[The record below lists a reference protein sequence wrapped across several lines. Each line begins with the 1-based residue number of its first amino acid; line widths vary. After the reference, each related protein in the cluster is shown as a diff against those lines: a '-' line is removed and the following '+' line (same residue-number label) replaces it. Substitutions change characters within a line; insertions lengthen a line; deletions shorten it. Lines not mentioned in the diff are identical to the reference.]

1 MMNANATDSTSKG
14 MQARRRARVF
24 RSQSARRGGILA
36 TALSAAALAA
46 SCMPYIPPPSVP
58 IEMLSTGDAVVVVW
72 MEHGRSV
79 SGLAKGSGDTAI
91 ALLNAQGKPTVSYL
105 DDSSVDPLL
114 WTENGLSFGVNN
126 ENFLTTEKG
135 TRRTPRP
142 GFRTT
147 EDKRYALPDG
157 RIAVLGGAK
166 YTGNQVDTIEL
177 DGSTTSVKTAETSG
191 DVGQCG
197 SRILA
202 ITDTQESESI
212 KGSAR
217 EAYAAQSGSQTDVP
231 EELAAVV
238 QLNDAVGD
246 EPRVLAV
253 APMIEGLKSGQFMFA
268 CEGDVITMPSVLQD
282 DPVAA
287 RNFGVDATTGPMVL
301 QRWDLSTGQRTV
313 IPAFDENG
321 NEITLS
327 KDLTIFGY
335 QAVQVGD
342 EYRFISR
349 RGHAFTVNLRS
360 GQARHLFTIPA
371 ETASHRTLFQVT
383 ETGVYVLEDRYREH
397 LVTISYRPWDGG
409 DLREVITTG
418 QLEKYLRTNAGG
430 ILSSGQ
436 EREIEN
442 FALRPGWDGG
452 AR

>member
-1 MMNANATDSTSKG
+1 MNANATDLTSRG
-14 MQARRRARVF
+14 MQARRRGPLLSSRGM
-24 RSQSARRGGILA
+24 RRGGILA
-36 TALSAAALAA
+36 AALSAAALAA
-46 SCMPYIPPPSVP
+46 SCMPYIPPPNVP
-58 IEMLSTGDAVVVVW
+58 IELLSTGDAVVVVW
-72 MEHGRSV
+72 MDHGRSV

-91 ALLNAQGKPTVSYL
+91 ALLDAQGKPTVSYL

-114 WTENGLSFGVNN
+114 WTEYGLSFGVNN
-126 ENFLTTEKG
+126 ENFLTTERG
-135 TRRTPRP
+135 TRRSPRS
-142 GFRTT
+142 GFSPS

-157 RIAVLGGAK
+157 RIAVLGDAK
-166 YTGNQVDTIEL
+166 YTGKQVDTIEL

-202 ITDTQESESI
+202 ITDTERSESI
-212 KGSAR
+212 KRSAR
-217 EAYAAQSGSQTDVP
+217 EAFAAQSGSQTDIP

-238 QLNDAVGD
+238 QLNDAVAD

-253 APMIEGLKSGQFMFA
+253 APMIEELKSGQFMFA
-268 CEGDVITMPSVLQD
+268 CEGDIITMPSVLED
-282 DPVAA
+282 DPVPA
-287 RNFGVDATTGPMVL
+287 RNYGMEATTGPMVL

-313 IPAFDENG
+313 IPALDENG
-321 NEITLS
+321 NEIRLS

-349 RGHAFTVNLRS
+349 SGHAFTVNLSS
-360 GQARHLFTIPA
+360 GQARYLFTIPA
-371 ETASHRTLFQVT
+371 ETVSHRTLFQVT

-452 AR
+452 AQ

>member
-1 MMNANATDSTSKG
+1 MMNANATDLTSRG
-14 MQARRRARVF
+14 MQARRRGPLLSSRGV
-24 RSQSARRGGILA
+24 RRGGILA
-36 TALSAAALAA
+36 AALSAAALAA
-46 SCMPYIPPPSVP
+46 SCMPYIPPPNVP
-58 IEMLSTGDAVVVVW
+58 IELLSTGDAVVVVW
-72 MEHGRSV
+72 MDHGRSV

-91 ALLNAQGKPTVSYL
+91 ALLDAQGKPTVSYL

-114 WTENGLSFGVNN
+114 WTEYGLSFGVNN
-126 ENFLTTEKG
+126 ENFLTTERG
-135 TRRTPRP
+135 TRRSPRS
-142 GFRTT
+142 GFSPS

-157 RIAVLGGAK
+157 RIAVLGDAK
-166 YTGNQVDTIEL
+166 YTGKQVDTIEL

-202 ITDTQESESI
+202 ITDTERSESI
-212 KGSAR
+212 KRSAR
-217 EAYAAQSGSQTDVP
+217 EAFVAQSGSQTDIP

-253 APMIEGLKSGQFMFA
+253 APMIEELKSGQFMFA
-268 CEGDVITMPSVLQD
+268 CEGDVITMPSVLED
-282 DPVAA
+282 DPVPA
-287 RNFGVDATTGPMVL
+287 RNYGMEATTGPMVL

-313 IPAFDENG
+313 IPALDENG
-321 NEITLS
+321 NEIRLS

-349 RGHAFTVNLRS
+349 SGHAFTVNLSS
-360 GQARHLFTIPA
+360 GQARYLFTIPA
-371 ETASHRTLFQVT
+371 ETVSHRTLFQVT

-436 EREIEN
+436 EREIKN

-452 AR
+452 AQ

>member
-1 MMNANATDSTSKG
+1 MMNANATGSTSKG

-46 SCMPYIPPPSVP
+46 SCMPYSPPPSVP
-58 IEMLSTGDAVVVVW
+58 IEMLSTGDAVLAVW
-72 MEHGRSV
+72 MREGRSV
-79 SGLAKGSGDTAI
+79 SGI
-91 ALLNAQGKPTVSYL
+91 GKPSYDSGIGLLDEEGNVDLSFIDERTVGDL
-105 DDSSVDPLL
+105 A
-114 WTENGLSFGVNN
+114 WTQRGLSYSEENN
-126 ENFLTTEKG
+126 EFLTTASG
-135 TRRTPRP
+135 TQRIPRP
-142 GFRTT
+142 ADRSL
-147 EDKRYALPDG
+147 EYRRYELPDG
-157 RIAVLGGAK
+157 RIAVLSASRQWG
-166 YTGNQVDTIEL
+166 YRIDTIEL
-177 DGSTTSVKTAETSG
+177 DGTMTSAETRDTEG
-191 DVGQCG
+191 DVGLCG
-197 SRILA
+197 SRVLA

-217 EAYAAQSGSQTDVP
+217 EAYAAQSGSQTDIP

-238 QLNDAVGD
+238 QLDDPVGD
-246 EPRVLAV
+246 VPRVLAT
-253 APMIEGLKSGQFMFA
+253 APMIDGLKSGQFMFA
-268 CEGDVITMPSVLQD
+268 CEGDVITMPSMLQD

-287 RNFGVDATTGPMVL
+287 RDFGMMATTGPMGL

-313 IPAFDENG
+313 IPVLDENG
-321 NEITLS
+321 DEITLS

-335 QAVQVGD
+335 QAIQVGD
-342 EYRFISR
+342 EYRFISS
-349 RGHAFTVNLRS
+349 RGHAFTVDLRS
-360 GQARHLFTIPA
+360 GQTRHLFTIPA
-371 ETASHRTLFQVT
+371 ETVSHPTLFQVT

-397 LVTISYRPWDGG
+397 VVTLSYRPWDGG

-452 AR
+452 AQ